1 MLLLFVLITSA
12 QATTILSIM
21 GSRILSWLSFRGRSP
36 KVPSQD
42 VEIQAE
48 VRAFALHYRS
58 SRAYQDRMPAQ
69 HIRRRSSSHH
79 AASPRDLVSLT
90 QVCKDLCY
98 FAEEALY
105 HRVSVGPRLS
115 QLRSFL
121 DAVCASD
128 HRAAA
133 VRTLRMRVPGVVFSP
148 ARSTVLQKLSGHA
161 TSTAARSHYSV
172 GASEAG
178 GLQDMIAQAF
188 GRLVNLKE
196 LDFDDLQTFPAVC
209 ASSVLQLTELK
220 TTGDALSKAISDL
233 RSPSSADS
241 ELSPSALVSVER
253 LTVDLFNP
261 WLQLS
266 ELRFL
271 HITHLFLDRAR
282 FLSPTD
288 LQNSLPLL
296 PNLISLRVM
305 WSASQAPDG
314 RDGVT
319 TLWPT
324 RILGAGP
331 LPRLRRLE
339 LCERRTQRVLQTVH
353 ADSDLNADVEAHLA
367 QIRASC
373 PSITTLVWWAS
384 GYHCHLAG
392 SADANTRAQFCE
404 ALRRYTEGLFARW
417 PSLVR
422 FERQKL
428 EDDPPKDGFTAFVR
442 GQDGCISDEPAEY
455 DEGRW
460 RVV

>member
-1 MLLLFVLITSA
+1 MPFSQPCSLDQAPHASPLLFDHFGS
-12 QATTILSIM
+12 ATTTLSIM

-48 VRAFALHYRS
+48 PSTSDGAPPLSELVLPLDIWLIIIDILA
-58 SRAYQDRMPAQ
+58 
-69 HIRRRSSSHH
+69 SH
-79 AASPRDLVSLT
+79 APNLRDLVSLT

-133 VRTLRMRVPGVVFSP
+133 VRALRMRVPGVVFGP

-161 TSTAARSHYSV
+161 TSTAARDHYSV

-339 LCERRTQRVLQTVH
+339 LCERRTQRVL
-353 ADSDLNADVEAHLA
+353 
-367 QIRASC
+367 
-373 PSITTLVWWAS
+373 
-384 GYHCHLAG
+384 
-392 SADANTRAQFCE
+392 
-404 ALRRYTEGLFARW
+404 
-417 PSLVR
+417 VR
-422 FERQKL
+422 
-428 EDDPPKDGFTAFVR
+428 
-442 GQDGCISDEPAEY
+442 
-455 DEGRW
+455 
-460 RVV
+460 